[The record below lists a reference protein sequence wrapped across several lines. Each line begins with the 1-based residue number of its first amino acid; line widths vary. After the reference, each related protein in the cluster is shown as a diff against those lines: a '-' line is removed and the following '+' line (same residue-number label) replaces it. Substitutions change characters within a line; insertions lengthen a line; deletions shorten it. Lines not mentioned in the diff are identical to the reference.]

1 MRPGSCVFS
10 GREFSNTY
18 YVNSVGVRDDE
29 ASLHH
34 PQIIVAGD
42 SVAIGWGVNQEETWA
57 QLIEKK
63 FNMPVL
69 NTAVSSYGTA
79 REMAMLARVQTDEL
93 KYLIVQYSGND
104 YGENKQFYLD
114 NNVLN
119 TMTEEKYNYYT
130 DLYDRS
136 KGYFFGK
143 YLLMKIKKR
152 IREFK
157 TTSEAEASYQLDKDE
172 IGFFLN
178 ALMNGPVDLKDVQII
193 AFAVSGRNPAD
204 NIDFTKNLKE
214 RILNKNLPPF
224 IKNMIISDTST
235 ILKQNHFYVL
245 DDHPNRLGHEIM
257 ADEIAKAI
265 KNKERKVSTLLE
277 YPENT
282 DYSKI

>member
-1 MRPGSCVFS
+1 M
-10 GREFSNTY
+10 
-18 YVNSVGVRDDE
+18 
-29 ASLHH
+29 
-34 PQIIVAGD
+34 
-42 SVAIGWGVNQEETWA
+42 NQEETWT

-63 FNMPVL
+63 FNIPVL

-79 REMAMLARVQTDEL
+79 REMAMLGRVQTDKL

-130 DLYDRS
+130 GLYDRS
-136 KGYFFGK
+136 KGYFLGK

-178 ALMNGPVDLKDVQII
+178 ALIHGPVDLNGVQII
-193 AFAVSGRNPAD
+193 AFAVSWRNPAD
-204 NIDFTKNLKE
+204 NIDFTKNLKK
-214 RILNKNLPPF
+214 RILTQNLSSF
-224 IKNMIISDTST
+224 IKNMIVLDTST

-245 DDHPNRLGHEIM
+245 DDHPNRSGHEIM
-257 ADEIAKAI
+257 ADEII
-265 KNKERKVSTLLE
+265 KTI
-277 YPENT
+277 ENEEKREKKLGT
-282 DYSKI
+282 TM